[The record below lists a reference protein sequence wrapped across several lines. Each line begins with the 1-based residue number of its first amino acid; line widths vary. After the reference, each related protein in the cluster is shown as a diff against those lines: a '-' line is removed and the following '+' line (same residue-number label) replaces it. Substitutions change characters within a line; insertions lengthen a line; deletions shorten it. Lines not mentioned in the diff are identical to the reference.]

1 MVVQSEF
8 FDAPMGARDWWLV
21 PEEGEIDLCLE
32 DPGCEIDVLIKSS
45 LAAITAVWTCQES
58 FNSAMKKGDIKA
70 LGDPGLT
77 GKLQDWLRSS
87 LLSRLGTLDK
97 LPGLNWNVQ

>member
-58 FNSAMKKGDIKA
+58 FNSAMKKGDINA